1 MEVASGS
8 GLSFRTK
15 LGSTRTTDR
24 STVKTRRIVY
34 IGTAL
39 YVGIFVVAAV
49 ISYLAYDVARLD
61 LGNMVQLV
69 WSTAHGHF
77 LEATTASG
85 RQATRFGGHVDP
97 FLALL
102 VPLWWVWPSPLM
114 LVVLQIVGVAAG
126 ALPVYWL
133 ARKHLRSERAA
144 SYFAFAY
151 LLYPSTQF
159 NALGIADSFH
169 AVSIAIPLILFAIW
183 FLDEERFVLF
193 AVFALLA
200 ASTKEEIAASV
211 GCLGLWYAVRRKRW
225 GVGLSIFGLGL
236 AVSLVD
242 FMVIIP
248 HYSPTGASPFAGR
261 YEQVGGTPT
270 GILHKAVSDPIAFVH
285 AVATTHKLIYVVF
298 LLAPLLGLCLLE
310 PLSLLGA
317 VPE

>member
-97 FLALL
+97 FLAL
-102 VPLWWVWPSPLM
+102 PD
-114 LVVLQIVGVAAG
+114 
-126 ALPVYWL
+126 
-133 ARKHLRSERAA
+133 R
-144 SYFAFAY
+144 
-151 LLYPSTQF
+151 
-159 NALGIADSFH
+159 
-169 AVSIAIPLILFAIW
+169 
-183 FLDEERFVLF
+183 
-193 AVFALLA
+193 
-200 ASTKEEIAASV
+200 
-211 GCLGLWYAVRRKRW
+211 CL
-225 GVGLSIFGLGL
+225 
-236 AVSLVD
+236 
-242 FMVIIP
+242 
-248 HYSPTGASPFAGR
+248 
-261 YEQVGGTPT
+261 
-270 GILHKAVSDPIAFVH
+270 
-285 AVATTHKLIYVVF
+285 
-298 LLAPLLGLCLLE
+298 
-310 PLSLLGA
+310 
-317 VPE
+317 